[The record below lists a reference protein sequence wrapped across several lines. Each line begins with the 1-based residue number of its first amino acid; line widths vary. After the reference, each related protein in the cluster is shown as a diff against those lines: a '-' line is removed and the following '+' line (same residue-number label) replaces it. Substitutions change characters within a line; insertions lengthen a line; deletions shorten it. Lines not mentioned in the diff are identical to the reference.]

1 MAVSG
6 VNNEYFA
13 YDNPS
18 PTLRGHAQESGQPNE
33 PTHIARA
40 YACQFAKRINS
51 LFHAIKSDGSAGKG
65 KDMNKVNG
73 QSDQVIMEPII
84 GLQRGGTGAD
94 LSKAASPNRNHR
106 RRLIAIAAILVAG
119 AVTIY
124 LHLNSG
130 KKQSARAGGMPSLP
144 VSTVTATAGDIGVY
158 VSALG
163 TVTPLNTVSVTARV
177 AGQISKVEY
186 QEGQLAHVGDP
197 LVEIDPVP
205 YQAAV
210 TQAEGQLARDQAQLE
225 LAQVNLQRDTNLLN
239 KGVISKQ
246 EFDTQTAT
254 DHQSE
259 GAVKLDQGNLDQAK
273 ANLSYTHITSP
284 IDGRVGLRLVDPG
297 NIVQANGTTPLVV
310 ITQLQPITVEFNVS
324 EDSVPQIMEAI
335 HSGRQLE
342 VDAYD
347 RAGQKKLATG
357 KVESFNSQIDTTT
370 GTLRLR
376 ATFKNDDAVL
386 FPNQFVN
393 VQLLVDTHRG
403 VILLPNNAIQRND
416 NGAFVYLVQPNQT
429 AALKPI
435 TVGTTD
441 GNTSEVQG
449 LQPGSIVAADSFNR
463 LSDGTKVTIRPSAS
477 TAKSPAASK

>member
-1 MAVSG
+1 M
-6 VNNEYFA
+6 
-13 YDNPS
+13 
-18 PTLRGHAQESGQPNE
+18 
-33 PTHIARA
+33 
-40 YACQFAKRINS
+40 
-51 LFHAIKSDGSAGKG
+51 
-65 KDMNKVNG
+65 
-73 QSDQVIMEPII
+73 
-84 GLQRGGTGAD
+84 
-94 LSKAASPNRNHR
+94 
-106 RRLIAIAAILVAG
+106 
-119 AVTIY
+119 
-124 LHLNSG
+124 
-130 KKQSARAGGMPSLP
+130 
-144 VSTVTATAGDIGVY
+144 
-158 VSALG
+158 
-163 TVTPLNTVSVTARV
+163 
-177 AGQISKVEY
+177 
-186 QEGQLAHVGDP
+186 
-197 LVEIDPVP
+197 
-205 YQAAV
+205 
-210 TQAEGQLARDQAQLE
+210 
-225 LAQVNLQRDTNLLN
+225 NLQRDTNLLN

-310 ITQLQPITVEFNVS
+310 ITQLQPISVEFNVS

-335 HSGRQLE
+335 HSGRQLD

-393 VQLLVDTHRG
+393 VQLLVDTHKG

-441 GNTSEVQG
+441 GDTSEVQG

-477 TAKSPAASK
+477 TAQSPAANK